1 LKTDNEGHKMQ
12 KFTELKNAIEKS
24 EQLNVEEKAQSVKH
38 IEEWIAEDKAFGLIY
53 EELIEINIAFKEI
66 FQDLGLV

>member
-1 LKTDNEGHKMQ
+1 MQ
-12 KFTELKNAIEKS
+12 KYEELKDAIGKS
-24 EQLNVEEKAQSVKH
+24 EELNVEEKTQSVKH

-53 EELIEINIAFKEI
+53 EELIEMNIAFKEI